1 VNSTELRRIDCV
13 IWITI
18 AVVGGAVI
26 ATTAVSTFM
35 VVWSSVVD
43 AVLVCSGLVFASLFY
58 RHIRKEQPLAEAL
71 CGASQV
77 IAFATVAAPLSYIAA
92 SAAFPLWDAQLAV
105 WDRQLG
111 FDWMAWLALM
121 NAAPFLHLIAKIAY
135 SSFAFQT
142 TLVVMAL
149 GFARRSLHMRLFVL
163 ALCATTLVTIGISTL
178 LPAQGVWGAWHLSL
192 ADSPMIVPTTR
203 DLPLPVFFGLRD
215 GTYRQLV
222 VDNAEGIISF
232 PSLHAA
238 LGALFV
244 FALWPLKRLR
254 WIALLINLVMVAATP
269 VEGSHYFMDVAA
281 GLLIATLCWFAV
293 SGLLRRAT
301 HIPVTNGA
309 IHEDSGPRQIAARS
323 QLSRIAQ
330 G

>member
-1 VNSTELRRIDCV
+1 VNSIDHRRIDYL
-13 IWITI
+13 IWVTI

-26 ATTAVSTFM
+26 AATAVSAFV
-35 VVWSSVVD
+35 VVWSSLVN
-43 AVLVCSGLVFASLFY
+43 AVLVCSGLVFASLYY

-92 SAAFPLWDAQLAV
+92 SAAFPLWDAELAA

-121 NAAPFLHLIAKIAY
+121 NAAPLLHLITKIAY

-142 TLVVMAL
+142 TMVVMAL
-149 GFARRSLHMRLFVL
+149 GFARRSLHMRIFIL

-192 ADSPMIVPTTR
+192 NDSPVIVPTTR

-238 LGALFV
+238 LGVLFV
-244 FALWPLKRLR
+244 FALWPVKWLR
-254 WIALLINLVMVAATP
+254 WIALFINLVMVAATP
-269 VEGSHYFMDVAA
+269 IEGSHYFMDVAA
-281 GLLIATLCWFAV
+281 GLSIATLCWFAV
-293 SGLLRRAT
+293 SGLLRSAMHVPETNSVTRQDFGPAPIAT
-301 HIPVTNGA
+301 
-309 IHEDSGPRQIAARS
+309 RS
-323 QLSRIAQ
+323 LLSRIVQ